1 MFSSKTICLPIFT
14 ERLEIDQGCTRR
26 AVRRI
31 PGDCREQVRTMR
43 GQAVFAEFEKRKFR
57 DHKSPQV
64 TWSVPF

>member
-14 ERLEIDQGCTRR
+14 ERLEIDQGCTRSCQED
-26 AVRRI
+26 